1 MLFFLMK
8 FLIKSGEFGY
18 VKDYIYKDKT
28 GIEKTLHLKCRL
40 YGKPYN
46 CLGRARIGLPNT
58 DVGLLKHTVIHN
70 CESKEEEKVSI
81 EAKGNMK
88 RKAETTTSS
97 LREIFEDELSQNEAL
112 SNILTFPQVAS
123 AMQRRRRMNLPPN
136 PKNPKEAVEIL
147 ESGSHPFQ
155 DIYLGHVTHENQV
168 GVFIGDKEI
177 LKRCQGATKAFTDA
191 TFKIVPVMPPKQ
203 EKFYQWLI
211 VQVEL
216 SPEENLDNSFSE
228 DSLSGEESGSK
239 YGHCVPVIGVLMT
252 GKSGDLYRKV
262 FEKIKE
268 LSLCLEPTEWMTDF
282 ETGLR
287 NALQENW
294 PESKIN
300 GCGFHFK
307 NATGKWIRKNAL
319 FYDYRTNTVV
329 KTWLRKVQFS
339 IKILFLF
346 FLLD

>member
-1 MLFFLMK
+1 MEGSRKGTQLYW
-8 FLIKSGEFGY
+8 SGDFGY
-18 VKDYIYKDKT
+18 VKDYIYKDKN
-28 GIEKTLHLKCRL
+28 GLEKTLHLKCRL

-46 CLGRARIGLPNT
+46 CLGRGTIGLPNT
-58 DVGLLKHTVIHN
+58 DKSLLKHTKIHN

-112 SNILTFPQVAS
+112 SKVLTFPQVVS

-147 ESGSHPFQ
+147 ESGSHPFH
-155 DIYLGHVTHENQV
+155 DIYLGHVTHENEV
-168 GVFIGDKEI
+168 GIFLGDKEI
-177 LKRCQGATKAFTDA
+177 LKRTQGAKKAFTDA
-191 TFKIVPVMPPKQ
+191 TFKIVPVMPPKE

-216 SPEENLDNSFSE
+216 SPEENSDDSLSE
-228 DSLSGEESGSK
+228 DSSSDEDTPESR
-239 YGHCVPVIGVLMT
+239 YGLCIPVIGVLMT
-252 GKSGDLYRKV
+252 AKSGALYQKV

-268 LSLCLEPTEWMTDF
+268 LSVNLEPTEWMTDF

-329 KTWLRKVQFS
+329 KAWIRKVQF
-339 IKILFLF
+339 LFLKK
-346 FLLD
+346 